1 MRVAIDQDR
10 LLSGVAP
17 SESFTKSQA
26 MGLNLL
32 TLKRGPTIAPSN
44 LDHLFPPTPF
54 SPITFL
60 RHQPFRHHL
69 SIFRLVILP
78 ERNTSDKDMA
88 LFRRQALSDGMD
100 LDLKDA

>member
-60 RHQPFRHHL
+60 LHQPFRHHL
-69 SIFRLVILP
+69 SIFRLP